1 MRSRIDRSQRR
12 IGDDAPRTLQVS
24 FADLT
29 FGWVKGTR
37 DGYYDRT
44 GALAVAVLN
53 RATQTP
59 SACGRGPKGNNRPIV
74 LKNPAA
80 GRLGG

>member
-12 IGDDAPRTLQVS
+12 IGDDGPRTLQVS

-44 GALAVAVLN
+44 GALAVAVFEPSYPN
-53 RATQTP
+53 RVRLRA
-59 SACGRGPKGNNRPIV
+59 RPQGQQSTEAV
-74 LKNPAA
+74 
-80 GRLGG
+80 